1 MNKFDA
7 LEFII
12 KDKFHVFLLSDS
24 KLDSSFPD
32 VQFKIPS
39 HRIFRQDQDK
49 YRDGLMFYINRNIPC
64 KKIGTFQFTSCTEI
78 PTLEINLGKEK
89 LLIFGTYKPPNMNNS
104 SFLNQLYNA
113 TTFYSTL
120 YKNSILLGDLNIVP
134 GNTQLQNLC
143 QSFLFEYLINKPTCN
158 KGDTP
163 TGIDYI
169 ITDIPKRFMK

>member
-49 YRDGLMFYINRNIPC
+49 YRDGLMFYINQNIPC
-64 KKIGTFQFTSCTEI
+64 KKIGTFQLTSSIETL
-78 PTLEINLGKEK
+78 TLEINLGKEK
-89 LLIFGTYKPPNMNNS
+89 LLVFGTYKP
-104 SFLNQLYNA
+104 Q
-113 TTFYSTL
+113 T
-120 YKNSILLGDLNIVP
+120 
-134 GNTQLQNLC
+134 
-143 QSFLFEYLINKPTCN
+143 
-158 KGDTP
+158 
-163 TGIDYI
+163 
-169 ITDIPKRFMK
+169 